1 MGTYFIHLIYALN
14 LHILERF
21 KGEIRKGKI
30 KNDLIKKRNRSE
42 RVKMSSVFIYLQS
55 YITCNLKC

>member
-21 KGEIRKGKI
+21 KGEIREGI